1 MDKEIIPEVVVARL
15 PVYAQK
21 LNQFLQEDR
30 AIVSSNELAEQ
41 LGITAS
47 QIRKDLSYFGG
58 FGKQGSGYD
67 VITLLENLREILNL
81 THPWKVV
88 LVGVGHLGSAL
99 LSYQGFARKGFE
111 IALALDNNPEM
122 IGKVISGVEV
132 RPVEQLEEWVK
143 AEGVRLAI
151 ITVPASE
158 AQSVADRLTEVGIRA
173 ILNYAPVTLK
183 CPDGVHVSDIDP
195 VLILQKMTFYLE

>member
-21 LNQFLQEDR
+21 LNQFLQEGR

-111 IALALDNNPEM
+111 IALALDNNPEL

>member
-21 LNQFLQEDR
+21 LNQFLQEGR

-111 IALALDNNPEM
+111 IALALDNNPEL

-143 AEGVRLAI
+143 SEGVRLAI

>member
-21 LNQFLQEDR
+21 LNQFLQEGR
-30 AIVSSNELAEQ
+30 AMVSSSELAEQ

-67 VITLLENLREILNL
+67 VIKLLESLREILNL

-111 IALALDNNPEM
+111 IALALDNNPEL

>member
-21 LNQFLQEDR
+21 LNQFLQEGR

>member
-21 LNQFLQEDR
+21 LNQFLQEGR
-30 AIVSSNELAEQ
+30 AMVSSSELAEQ

-67 VITLLENLREILNL
+67 VIKLLESLREILNL

-111 IALALDNNPEM
+111 IALALDNNPEL

-158 AQSVADRLTEVGIRA
+158 AQRVADRLTEVGIRA